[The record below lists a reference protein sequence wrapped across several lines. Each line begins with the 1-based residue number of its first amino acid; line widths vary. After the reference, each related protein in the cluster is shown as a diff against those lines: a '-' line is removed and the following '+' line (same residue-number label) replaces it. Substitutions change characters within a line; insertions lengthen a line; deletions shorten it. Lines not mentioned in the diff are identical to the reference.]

1 MIKIRTRHNLLYP
14 LMFIIFNSSRKIVS
28 IVMKNNFNLS
38 GSILLTFIMFFA
50 DFISGLLV
58 YIYHLKYLR
67 RKRATK
73 FMGIE
78 LIQAPS
84 EITPLD
90 NDFKICLL
98 LFFTSYL
105 DFAEYILSSYYIPYK
120 FNKVSISLEWRLKS
134 IIICASS
141 IFSYFILNIPI
152 FKHQKL
158 SIITILFCLIIVI
171 ITEMIEYYD
180 KQNQSEGSM
189 YIIFVLIL
197 FIINQNFSSGF
208 DVIEKYLLEVDHI
221 NPFKLLMLEGL
232 IGFILSLLF
241 SIYQNPFEEIN
252 KVKDKMPQKM
262 PLLILFLILFFFL
275 SCGRNIY
282 RITTNKLYSPT
293 TKALSDYIYVPI
305 FIIYYFI
312 WENDFSAKDK
322 KIYYYFIVNL
332 IISFIVVFC
341 SLLYNEFIILYFCN
355 LHYDTHYEVAIRAK
369 KIENKPFELSFND
382 NEESVGES
390 TFSEIQD

>member
-1 MIKIRTRHNLLYP
+1 
-14 LMFIIFNSSRKIVS
+14 
-28 IVMKNNFNLS
+28 
-38 GSILLTFIMFFA
+38 
-50 DFISGLLV
+50 
-58 YIYHLKYLR
+58 
-67 RKRATK
+67 
-73 FMGIE
+73 MGIE

-232 IGFILSLLF
+232 LGFILFLLF